1 LWLSIA
7 TIALK
12 TAAWLLTGS
21 IGLFADT
28 AESIRLAASGDAPW
42 SSVALAPTRRVG

>member
-1 LWLSIA
+1 VIQPRLYRYLWLSIAAAIA

-21 IGLFADT
+21 VGLFSDGRSRSRPT
-28 AESIRLAASGDAPW
+28 DA
-42 SSVALAPTRRVG
+42 T